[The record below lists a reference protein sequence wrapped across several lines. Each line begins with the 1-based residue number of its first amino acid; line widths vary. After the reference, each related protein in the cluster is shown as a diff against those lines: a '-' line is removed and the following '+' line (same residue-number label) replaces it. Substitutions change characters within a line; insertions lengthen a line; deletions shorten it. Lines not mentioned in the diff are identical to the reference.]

1 MPLYKLYSSMSRS
14 LWYIY
19 YDLFLQIM
27 VVNDFT
33 FGSKPRMKEV
43 LPGTEAIFKFLGK
56 GNIVETDYGE
66 KYSFPISLISH
77 DSYPQLKDGAIEMA
91 WESKCQAAKQLHNDL
106 ADEKGKYHKDLVKA
120 FEENN
125 WQLTRFDTGAYFLS
139 VVQ

>member
-1 MPLYKLYSSMSRS
+1 MSRT

-19 YDLFLQIM
+19 WDLFQLIM
-27 VVNDFT
+27 GAKDFT

-56 GNIVETDYGE
+56 GKVVDTEYGE
-66 KYSFPISLISH
+66 KISFSISLISH
-77 DSYPQLKDGAIEMA
+77 DSYPQLKDGPIEMA
-91 WESKCQAAKQLHNDL
+91 WESKCQAAKQLMEDIANPKL
-106 ADEKGKYHKDLVKA
+106 KYHKEL
-120 FEENN
+120 FESFRDDK